1 MIGSHGADPMLQRT
15 QRSKSTDRWKAEV
28 HAILS
33 YPQPSLVMPSGKL
46 ERQLRKLDG
55 TKEIT
60 MNYFSHTAKKH
71 YYPSVEKAGNIRCVL
86 KKLGSLGGD

>member
-1 MIGSHGADPMLQRT
+1 
-15 QRSKSTDRWKAEV
+15 
-28 HAILS
+28 
-33 YPQPSLVMPSGKL
+33 MPSGKL